1 LCWQIDRL
9 EVDQVTNIKIYTI
22 FFKTCYNYY
31 RHYSKGGAS
40 QKVMTQTEQNPQ
52 ITQLTIEQIHHKHRF
67 FLIERL
73 FVALGAIALGLLFA
87 ALPTRL
93 TFGPGWLPL
102 VLIIIIIL
110 PPIISLVM
118 HKPLPHIAMR
128 TLGFALL
135 FVVTAAL
142 AIGVALLVTT
152 LPHRTEAQAT
162 SLLRDAVLLWL
173 SNILVFAL
181 WFWEIDGG
189 GSRKRYEAG
198 HPAADLQFPQQ
209 AQGNVDGKWA
219 PHFLDYLFVAFTTA
233 TALSPTDTLPL
244 THKAKVLVMIEALI
258 ALSIT
263 ILIAARAVNIL

>member
-1 LCWQIDRL
+1 
-9 EVDQVTNIKIYTI
+9 
-22 FFKTCYNYY
+22 
-31 RHYSKGGAS
+31 
-40 QKVMTQTEQNPQ
+40 MTQTEQNQQ
-52 ITQLTIEQIHHKHRF
+52 ITQLTTEQIHHKHRF
-67 FLIERL
+67 FLLQWL
-73 FVALGAIALGLLFA
+73 FVALEATVLGLFFA
-87 ALPTRL
+87 ALPARL

-102 VLIIIIIL
+102 VLIVIIIL
-110 PPIISLVM
+110 PPIISLII
-118 HKPLPHIAMR
+118 HKPLPHVAMR

-142 AIGVALLVTT
+142 AMGAVLLVIT
-152 LPHRTEAQAT
+152 LPNRTEAQAG

-189 GSRKRYEAG
+189 GPRKRYEAG
-198 HPAADLQFPQQ
+198 HPATDLQFPQQ
-209 AQGNVDGKWA
+209 AQGNIDGKWA

-233 TALSPTDTLPL
+233 TALSPTDTMPL
-244 THKAKVLVMIEALI
+244 TRKAKALVMIEALI

>member
-1 LCWQIDRL
+1 M
-9 EVDQVTNIKIYTI
+9 
-22 FFKTCYNYY
+22 
-31 RHYSKGGAS
+31 A
-40 QKVMTQTEQNPQ
+40 QTEQNQ
-52 ITQLTIEQIHHKHRF
+52 QVTQLTTEQIHRKHRF
-67 FLIERL
+67 FLIQWL
-73 FVALGAIALGLLFA
+73 VVGLGAIALGLLFA
-87 ALPTRL
+87 ALPARL

-102 VLIIIIIL
+102 VLIVIIL
-110 PPIISLVM
+110 IPPIISLIM
-118 HKPLPHIAMR
+118 QRPLPHIAMR
-128 TLGFALL
+128 SLGFALL
-135 FVVTAAL
+135 FVVTATL
-142 AIGVALLVTT
+142 AIGVALLVIT
-152 LPHRTEAQAT
+152 LPKRTEAQAG

-189 GSRKRYEAG
+189 GAHKRYEAG

-233 TALSPTDTLPL
+233 TALSPTDTMPL
-244 THKAKVLVMIEALI
+244 TRRAKTLVMIEALI